1 MATRDQLRRSPFFAR
16 LPAME
21 VDVLA
26 VSLPSTTYADGALIF
41 QEGEPGDF
49 LVLVL
54 DGEIEVVKALGSADE
69 RVLSVAGPGAM
80 LGEMSLLSPGEVR
93 SAGARAKGGAEVA
106 TMTRAGFETLLR
118 RYPALFFDVLR
129 VLSDRLREADNAII
143 RDLHAKNEEL
153 ARAYAELQAAHEA
166 LKRAATPGLPHEAQ

>member
-54 DGEIEVVKALGSADE
+54 DGEIEVVKALGSARAMFVVAFCD
-69 RVLSVAGPGAM
+69 RKCASSASVRMKKKSSGKRSGLRFTASLIR
-80 LGEMSLLSPGEVR
+80 LGV
-93 SAGARAKGGAEVA
+93 VW
-106 TMTRAGFETLLR
+106 
-118 RYPALFFDVLR
+118 
-129 VLSDRLREADNAII
+129 
-143 RDLHAKNEEL
+143 
-153 ARAYAELQAAHEA
+153 
-166 LKRAATPGLPHEAQ
+166 